1 MSGKSEFYN
10 ARAYF
15 EGLRNVVNGRMLI
28 NDRNLFITE
37 RYNHF
42 IKRLIERVP
51 NKHHICLMEKV
62 IAKISRFNF
71 DNKINRNIKVRFDE
85 YNVVVCLRPSLVYD
99 RLCVTVATVYNQ
111 NEHLHS

>member
-1 MSGKSEFYN
+1 MSDKSEFYTT
-10 ARAYF
+10 RAYF
-15 EGLRNVVNGRMLI
+15 EGLRNVFNARMLV
-28 NDRNLFITE
+28 NDKNLFITE

-42 IKRLIERVP
+42 IRRLIERVP

-85 YNVVVCLRPSLVYD
+85 YNVVVCLQPSLVYD
-99 RLCVTVATVYNQ
+99 RLCVTITTVYTR
-111 NEHLHS
+111 S

>member
-85 YNVVVCLRPSLVYD
+85 YKVVVCLQPSLVYD
-99 RLCVTVATVYNQ
+99 RLCVTITTVYTPD
-111 NEHLHS
+111 EHLHS

>member
-15 EGLRNVVNGRMLI
+15 EGLRNVVNK
-28 NDRNLFITE
+28 NLFITE

-99 RLCVTVATVYNQ
+99 RLCVTITTVYTP